1 MAPERAVPW
10 EELAVFLTNIS
21 HCDIVQNANAE
32 RNLLLINGC
41 KP

>member
-10 EELAVFLTNIS
+10 EELVVFLTNIS
-21 HCDIVQNANAE
+21 RRDIVQKANAE
-32 RNLLLINGC
+32 RDLLTNGR

>member
-10 EELAVFLTNIS
+10 EELAVFLTNI
-21 HCDIVQNANAE
+21 VQNANAE
-32 RNLLLINGC
+32 CNLLLMNGR

>member
-1 MAPERAVPW
+1 MAPEHAVPW

-21 HCDIVQNANAE
+21 RRDIVQNANAE
-32 RNLLLINGC
+32 RNLLLMNGR